1 MSLPIYPAGAGDAV
15 QSSASATSADS
26 AHLDP
31 AHVDLDALYDPPSE
45 GIVKGVMSR
54 LLPFH
59 TAYLDVATFFC
70 VATGNAQGLDA
81 SPRGGAPG
89 FVKVLDE
96 KTVVFADWPGNNRIA
111 SLRNLTEDDRIG
123 MLFLFPGLEVFMR
136 INGHARIAVDPVLLA
151 QLKEGERTPKTAIV
165 VSVDEVLF
173 HCGKAINRAKLWRA
187 ESHLERKAVPSMGD
201 MKAALTGMDP
211 ARASEIDAGY
221 YRAVRGDLY

>member
-1 MSLPIYPAGAGDAV
+1 MSLPIYPTGAAEPLHASDSSDATPP
-15 QSSASATSADS
+15 QA
-26 AHLDP
+26 
-31 AHVDLDALYDPPSE
+31 DLDQLYDPPSE
-45 GIVKGVMSR
+45 MITKGVMPQ
-54 LLPFH
+54 LLSFH
-59 TAYLDVATFFC
+59 VAYLNVATFFC

-96 KTVVFADWPGNNRIA
+96 KTVAFADWPGNNRIA
-111 SLRNLTEDDRIG
+111 SLRNLCDDDRIG

-136 INGHARIAVDPVLLA
+136 INGHARIATDPVLLS

-165 VSVDEVLF
+165 VSIDEVLF
-173 HCGKAINRAKLWRA
+173 HCGKAINRAKLWRE
-187 ESHLERKAVPSMGD
+187 ESHIGRDAVPSMGE
-201 MKAALTGMDP
+201 MKTALTGMDN

>member
-1 MSLPIYPAGAGDAV
+1 MSLPIYPAGSGDVV
-15 QSSASATSADS
+15 QSSASATSTDP